1 MKLSP
6 DIGALIM
13 ARMKF
18 LTDNFGVGKIIEQ
31 HHNVDMSE
39 FVSETG
45 GDVTKYRV
53 YGDSPET
60 FFAVCK

>member
-6 DIGALIM
+6 NLGSLAMI
-13 ARMKF
+13 RMKF
-18 LTDNFGVGKIIEQ
+18 LTDTVGIDRIIEQ
-31 HHNVDMSE
+31 YHDAEMSE
-39 FVSETG
+39 FIAVTG
-45 GDVTKYRV
+45 GDVIKYRV